1 MPASYNESTVEQA
14 AIAWL
19 EQLGYEYR
27 FGPDIAPNE
36 KAGERSSFEEVVL
49 LERVRVALS
58 RLNPLASPEALAEA
72 LRQLTEPELH
82 GNLLQANQWLH
93 ALMTGGVRVELP
105 DALGGSRAEHLQVI
119 DFERPAQNSFL
130 AVNQFTVIEGQ
141 VERRPDLVLFV
152 NGLPLV
158 VLEFKNTRDERAT
171 IEKAFDQLQ
180 TYQLQLS
187 RLMAYNALLVI
198 SDGIGAR
205 VGAVGAPFERFQPWK
220 TVTGKEVLPESL
232 GTLIQGALEPAVLLD
247 LLRFFTVFEND
258 GAKLTKKVAA
268 YHQYHAVLNAVR
280 KTVQA
285 SGADGD
291 RKGGV
296 VWHTQGSGKSLSMVF
311 FAGKLVVQPQ
321 LANPTIVVLTDRN
334 DLDDQLFGTFSRC
347 ADLLRQTPQ
356 QVDKRDK
363 LRIMLGE
370 RASGGIVFTTIQKF
384 MPEEKG
390 DTFPTLSERTN
401 IVVIADEAHRSQ
413 YGLKAKVDK
422 DKGYLTYGFAKHIRD
437 ALPNA
442 TFLGFTGTPV
452 ELKDADT
459 KAIFGEY
466 IDVYDVQRAVDDG
479 ATVPIYY
486 ESRLVRLRPDD
497 SAWDTLDDE
506 FDTITES
513 EELASREK
521 LKSKWAA
528 LEALVGSPERI
539 KLVAADLVMHF
550 EARLEAISGKG
561 MIVGM
566 SRRICVALYDEIV
579 RLRPMWAGTGDTAGV
594 LKVVMTGSATDDLT
608 WQQHIRSKGRNAE
621 IADHF
626 RKPDTALKLVI
637 VRDMWLTGFDVPSL
651 HTMYLDKPMQGH
663 NLMQAIARV
672 NRVFADKPGGLVV
685 DYLGLANSLKQALR
699 VYADSDGQ
707 GQPARDFEQAL
718 EKMQEKLDVVRGMLH
733 GFDYSDFSGAI
744 PTERVTLI
752 SSGQDFVLGK
762 SEKTKERFI
771 RETLLLGQAYALAVP
786 HPDALCIRDEIV
798 FLQTVRAALSKQEVT
813 RTQRAR
819 HDVNHAIQ
827 QLVDRAVAPDGI
839 VDVFT
844 AAGLKRPDIS
854 ILSET
859 FLEEV
864 RNLPQRNLAVALLE
878 KLLREEVRTR
888 GRRNVVQARNFSAK
902 LEDAIA
908 RYQARSIEM
917 AQVIEELLEL
927 AKLMR
932 DAQARGEHLG
942 LTEDEIAFYDALE
955 VNDSAVKILGDDTLR
970 LIAHDIAETVRNN
983 ATIDWHLREQ
993 ARANL
998 RRLVKRVLRAHG
1010 YPPDKAE
1017 QATLTV
1023 LEQAEELAK
1032 NNANPD

>member
-1 MPASYNESTVEQA
+1 MAASYNESTVELA

-19 EQLGYEYR
+19 EQLGYEYQ

-36 KAGERSSFEEVVL
+36 KAAERSSFEEVVL
-49 LERVRVALS
+49 SERVSVALS

-82 GNLLQANQWLH
+82 SNLLQANQGLH

-105 DALGGSRAEHLQVI
+105 DGLGGSTAEHLTVI
-119 DFERPAQNSFL
+119 DFERPAQNGFL

-205 VGAVGAPFERFQPWK
+205 VGAVGAPFGRFQPWK
-220 TVTGKEVLPESL
+220 TVSGKEVLPESL

-258 GAKLTKKVAA
+258 GSKLTKKVAA

-334 DLDDQLFGTFSRC
+334 DLDDQLFGTFTRC
-347 ADLLRQTPQ
+347 ADLLRQTPE
-356 QVDKRDK
+356 QVSDRGA
-363 LRIMLGE
+363 LRTMLGE
-370 RASGGIVFTTIQKF
+370 RAAGGVVFTTIQKF

-413 YGLKAKVDK
+413 YGLKAKVDAQ
-422 DKGYLTYGFAKHIRD
+422 GRLGYGFAKHIRD

-486 ESRLVRLRPDD
+486 ESRLVRLRLDD
-497 SAWDTLDDE
+497 TAWDTLDDE

-513 EELASREK
+513 EELASRKK

-539 KLVAADLVMHF
+539 KLVAADLVDHF
-550 EARLEAISGKG
+550 EVRLSAINGKG

-566 SRRICVALYDEIV
+566 SRRICVALFEEIV
-579 RLRPMWAGTGDTAGV
+579 RLRPTWEGTGDTEGV

-608 WQQHIRSKGRNAE
+608 WQKHIRSKGRNAE
-621 IADHF
+621 IADVF
-626 RKPDTALKLVI
+626 RKPDTDLKLVI

-685 DYLGLANSLKQALR
+685 DYLGLANSLKEALR

-718 EKMQEKLDVVRGMLH
+718 DKMQEKLDVVRGMLH
-733 GFDYSDFSGAI
+733 SFDYSDFSGAR

-752 SSGQDFVLGK
+752 AQGQDFVLSKGD
-762 SEKTKERFI
+762 KTKERFI
-771 RETLLLGQAYALAVP
+771 RETLLLGQAYALAIP
-786 HPDALCIRDEIV
+786 HPDALSIRDEIV

-813 RTQRAR
+813 RTQKAC

-827 QLVDRAVAPDGI
+827 QLVDKAIAPDGV
-839 VDVFT
+839 VDIFT

-854 ILSET
+854 ILSEA
-859 FLEEV
+859 FLEDV
-864 RNLPQRNLAVALLE
+864 RKLPQRNLAVDLLE
-878 KLLREEVRTR
+878 KLLREEVKTR
-888 GRRNVVQARNFSAK
+888 AKRNLVQARNFSEK
-902 LEDAIA
+902 LEDSIA

-917 AQVIEELLEL
+917 AQVIEELLDL
-927 AKLMR
+927 AKQMR
-932 DAQARGEHLG
+932 DAQARGENLG

-955 VNDSAVKILGDDTLR
+955 VNDSAVKILGDDILR

-998 RRLVKRVLRAHG
+998 RRMVKRVLRLHG

-1017 QATLTV
+1017 KATLTV
-1023 LEQAEELAK
+1023 IEQAEEMAR

>member
-1 MPASYNESTVEQA
+1 MPASYNESTVELA

-19 EQLGYEYR
+19 EQLGYEYQ

-36 KAGERSSFEEVVL
+36 KAAERSSFEEVVL
-49 LERVRVALS
+49 PERVRVALS

-72 LRQLTEPELH
+72 LRQLTDSELH
-82 GNLLQANQWLH
+82 GNLLQANQGLH

-105 DALGGSRAEHLQVI
+105 DGLGGSRAEHLTVI
-119 DFERPAQNSFL
+119 DFEHPAQNGFL
-130 AVNQFTVIEGQ
+130 AVNQFTIIEGQ

-232 GTLIQGALEPAVLLD
+232 GTLIQGALQPAVLLD
-247 LLRFFTVFEND
+247 LMRFFTVFEND
-258 GAKLTKKVAA
+258 GSKLTKKVAA

-280 KTVQA
+280 KTVEA
-285 SGADGD
+285 SGADGN

-334 DLDDQLFGTFSRC
+334 DLDDQLFGTFTRC

-356 QVDKRDK
+356 QVGSRSE
-363 LRIMLGE
+363 LREILGT
-370 RASGGIVFTTIQKF
+370 RASGGVVFTTIQKF

-413 YGLKAKVDK
+413 YGLKAKVD
-422 DKGYLTYGFAKHIRD
+422 DKGRLGYGFAKHIRD

-497 SAWDTLDDE
+497 SAWKTLDDE

-539 KLVAADLVMHF
+539 KLVAADLVSHF
-550 EARLEAISGKG
+550 EARLEAIQGKG

-579 RLRPMWAGTGDTAGV
+579 RLRPAWAGIGDTEGV

-685 DYLGLANSLKQALR
+685 DYLGLANSLKEALR

-771 RETLLLGQAYALAVP
+771 RETLLLGQAYALSVP
-786 HPDALCIRDEIV
+786 HPDALSIRDEIV
-798 FLQTVRAALSKQEVT
+798 FLQTVRVALSKQVVT
-813 RTQRAR
+813 RTQKAR

-827 QLVDRAVAPDGI
+827 QLVDKAVAPDGV

-888 GRRNVVQARNFSAK
+888 AKRNAVQARNFSAK

-927 AKLMR
+927 AEQMR
-932 DAQARGEHLG
+932 EAQARGENLG

-955 VNDSAVKILGDDTLR
+955 VNDSAVKILGDDILR

-998 RRLVKRVLRAHG
+998 RRMVKRVLRAHG

-1023 LEQAEELAK
+1023 IEQAELIAR